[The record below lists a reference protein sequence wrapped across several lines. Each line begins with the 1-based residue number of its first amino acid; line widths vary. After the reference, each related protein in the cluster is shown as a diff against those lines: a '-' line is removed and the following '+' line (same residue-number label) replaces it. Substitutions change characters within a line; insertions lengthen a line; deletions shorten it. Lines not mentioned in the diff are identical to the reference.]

1 MTAHRDIIVIGA
13 SLGGLEALCRVTSG
27 LPADLSAALLVV
39 LHTGP
44 SSPRMLAEIV
54 GRFSP
59 LPVSYAGQGE
69 AVVRGHVYFASPCRR
84 RPISF
89 RSLGLRVTRDRS
101 GDDRWG
107 RGWG

>member
-13 SLGGLEALCRVTSG
+13 SLGGLEGLCTLTSG

-59 LPVSYAGQGE
+59 LPVSMPGRARRLY
-69 AVVRGHVYFASPCRR
+69 RHTFISP
-84 RPISF
+84 RP
-89 RSLGLRVTRDRS
+89 TYT
-101 GDDRWG
+101 
-107 RGWG
+107 